1 MTLEALAKKTDSH
14 KGYYSGIE
22 HGNHLPPSPKVVRK
36 LAKVF
41 DEDVK
46 TLLLMCWVEKAPSEL
61 KPMLEE
67 DYNTLWHQIVGR
79 RR

>member
-1 MTLEALAKKTDSH
+1 MTLETLAKKTESH

-22 HGNHLPPSPKVVRK
+22 CGSLMPPSPKVIRR

-41 DEDVK
+41 GEDVK
-46 TLLLMCWVEKAPSEL
+46 TLLLMSWVEKAPEEL
-61 KPMLEE
+61 KPMLEA
-67 DYNTLWHQIVGR
+67 DYNTLWHQIIGR